1 MRSTV
6 SNFLPTWKQRRSKQS
21 FVCIHHVASLCQIH
35 KVSAQVGF
43 SEPRKLERLFMKSCS
58 LLWTDRACPRML
70 LHASLIRVQKQ
81 HLLVCKLGIHVASHP
96 PDNCHPT
103 GGKKVAASWPREQTK
118 RVLWT
123 QKRGQ
128 AFCLILIAG
137 QLGGPSFGSRFR
149 PQKWDRKMQKKGPAF
164 CLRASVVARS
174 LA

>member
-1 MRSTV
+1 MV
-6 SNFLPTWKQRRSKQS
+6 SNFLPTWKQRRSIQS

-35 KVSAQVGF
+35 TVSAQGGF
-43 SEPRKLERLFMKSCS
+43 SQPGKLEWLFSKCCS
-58 LLWTDRACPRML
+58 LLWTDRACHQML
-70 LHASLIRVQKQ
+70 LHASLIRVQKK
-81 HLLVCKLGIHVASHP
+81 HLLVCKLSEPSARKLS
-96 PDNCHPT
+96 PDR
-103 GGKKVAASWPREQTK
+103 GKKGCSKLAPEQTK
-118 RVLWT
+118 RVLGA

-128 AFCLILIAG
+128 AFCMILIAG